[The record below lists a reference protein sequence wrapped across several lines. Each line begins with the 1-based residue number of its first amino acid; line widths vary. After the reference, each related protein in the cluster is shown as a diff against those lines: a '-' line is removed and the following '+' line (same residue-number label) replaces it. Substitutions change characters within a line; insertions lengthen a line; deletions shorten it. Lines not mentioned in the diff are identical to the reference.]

1 MDDIPEDKRFSFTWQ
16 QLMPTAPLPLPPP
29 LVEPVTQLPATDF
42 VSPIISDAFDVPAR
56 NLKERQRN
64 YTHEAR
70 QGSVEEEVV
79 VSWPPMQ
86 HNMHGMQLG
95 IQHAMPCA
103 MRSQLTALLIGPVRP
118 PGSLAGLAVTRQRFA
133 CWGPALMHQL
143 RSAQGGH
150 VAVQATRELFRAVRA
165 EMRRTFDMMDQ
176 SDKRLHIKEIMEC
189 CSAVGVNPRRHHSMA
204 VQLALGA
211 EVDDR
216 MGTRGHFWFRDVQF
230 ELELYLA
237 LSDHLLVSNSLVF
250 MAASYL
256 LQRLIVWHM
265 ASGYSMEFDP
275 QLVTNLIR
283 EIDALGL
290 PFPAKTKIHYP
301 QLANWVEE
309 HQFCWGPDCS
319 YPTNWGPALHLSFGT
334 LNGVPHVV
342 PATEAEVS
350 SVTSKSWHSRDGPMT
365 PAGAVAS
372 LSSAS
377 PPASPPPEE
386 VVLPPAAPTPTPPS
400 RHTRVGS
407 VPVSLRTRSLVG
419 SLLHRVAH
427 HRNRALGVALFATRR
442 IPRAVV
448 VLRFRAVAVSLEVWA
463 RTRSQRG
470 QRPDSGI
477 FDTATER
484 MLFDPTFNGCSM
496 RFPAWY
502 YLNHSRRRAS
512 MRVRCRG
519 GLVAFTTR
527 RTVEAGQMLT
537 FDYGV
542 VELDFNEAPLA

>member
-42 VSPIISDAFDVPAR
+42 VSPIISDALDVPAR
-56 NLKERQRN
+56 NLKERQRK

-86 HNMHGMQLG
+86 HNMHGMQLD

-150 VAVQATRELFRAVRA
+150 IAVQATRELFRAVRA

-237 LSDHLLVSNSLVF
+237 LPDHLLVSNSLVF

-256 LQRLIVWHM
+256 LQRLIVCHM

-309 HQFCWGPDCS
+309 YQYCSRHDCS
-319 YPTNWGPALHLSFGT
+319 YPTFYGPALHLSFGT

-386 VVLPPAAPTPTPPS
+386 VVLPPAAPTPTEGS
-400 RHTRVGS
+400 DISGLVNFDERVCWSMAATAELDEPAQGI
-407 VPVSLRTRSLVG
+407 PT
-419 SLLHRVAH
+419 AQ
-427 HRNRALGVALFATRR
+427 GVRRR
-442 IPRAVV
+442 IRISCA
-448 VLRFRAVAVSLEVWA
+448 FYLEELVRLECRRIYQHMDPEQQEA
-463 RTRSQRG
+463 HTLEILQCCAAAG
-470 QRPDSGI
+470 VHLEAFPLDDHLHLQTPPN
-477 FDTATER
+477 TEYSSSSCTCR
-484 MLFDPTFNGCSM
+484 HSTSAAAHLCSWLC
-496 RFPAWY
+496 P
-502 YLNHSRRRAS
+502 
-512 MRVRCRG
+512 
-519 GLVAFTTR
+519 
-527 RTVEAGQMLT
+527 
-537 FDYGV
+537 
-542 VELDFNEAPLA
+542 